1 MNSILPSLND
11 SATDV
16 LLGNVTILNAHLTN
30 NVLIC
35 CIIVLLIIY
44 KCLIYN
50 NYFIFEKSVVL
61 SYVDR
66 LKFLLLLNSV
76 SKRKVTNLVHVEV
89 LIRDQRNRVSL
100 GESRLAFEVK
110 FLTPNCAVAW
120 ISFHQKR
127 LMNFVKFLI

>member
-35 CIIVLLIIY
+35 CIIVSLIIY

-50 NYFIFEKSVVL
+50 NYFIFEKSVVRRSIEVSAVTEQCFKEKSYKL
-61 SYVDR
+61 SAR
-66 LKFLLLLNSV
+66 RGFKLACF
-76 SKRKVTNLVHVEV
+76 
-89 LIRDQRNRVSL
+89 DQRPKKS
-100 GESRLAFEVK
+100 GF
-110 FLTPNCAVAW
+110 
-120 ISFHQKR
+120 IG
-127 LMNFVKFLI
+127 